1 MAQQAARQRKSA
13 KGADLSRF
21 GEEMLAMPGHL
32 IRRMHQAS
40 QVIFDSHVAAAGYE
54 LTSVQFAALT
64 VIAAQPGLDQATL
77 PREISFDRATTGGV
91 IERLETKGLIRRE
104 VSVQDRRARLLY
116 LERAGEEMLEKVM
129 PLAREAQRAMLAGL
143 SATERGALL
152 ELISKALVHV
162 GDASRPA
169 RGQ

>member
-1 MAQQAARQRKSA
+1 MAQQPARQKKIA
-13 KGADLSRF
+13 KGADPSLF

-32 IRRMHQAS
+32 IRRMHQVS
-40 QVIFDSHVAAAGYE
+40 QVIFDSHVAGAGYE

-77 PREISFDRATTGGV
+77 AREISFDRATTGGV

-104 VSVQDRRARLLY
+104 VSAQDRRARQLY
-116 LERAGEEMLEKVM
+116 LERAGEEMLANVM
-129 PLAREAQRAMLAGL
+129 PLARDAQRMMLSGL
-143 SATERGALL
+143 NAAERAQFLQ
-152 ELISKALVHV
+152 LIDKALAHV

-169 RGQ
+169 RGS